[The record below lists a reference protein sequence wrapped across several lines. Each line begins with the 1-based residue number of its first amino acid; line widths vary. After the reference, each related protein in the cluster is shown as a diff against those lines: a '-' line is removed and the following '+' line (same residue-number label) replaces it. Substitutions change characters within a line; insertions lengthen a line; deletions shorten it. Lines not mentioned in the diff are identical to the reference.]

1 MSSVK
6 NVRSARLLLRALR
19 NPNEHFRSGRKLW
32 TRFEILSVISAV
44 CVRRTRDEGFE
55 KPVDNYG
62 VSSSSRGTLK
72 EKQGWDDGR
81 HERNRRKPSVHLVRG
96 NDVSHLPGYFNDRRT
111 IGSRTETR
119 KCRNSS
125 LPYLRARA
133 DWRSVSSDKTVR
145 FFFSFSSE
153 RYRLMI
159 GRTWLP
165 FIELCREFRVIKFS
179 RS

>member
-1 MSSVK
+1 MSSV

-44 CVRRTRDEGFE
+44 CVRRTCDEGFE

-72 EKQGWDDGR
+72 EKQGWR
-81 HERNRRKPSVHLVRG
+81 WAARAEPTKAVR
-96 NDVSHLPGYFNDRRT
+96 SPRPWQWRQSSARIFQRST
-111 IGSRTETR
+111 IGSRIETR

-125 LPYLRARA
+125 LPYFRTRA
-133 DWRSVSSDKTVR
+133 DWGLYHQIRRYDFFLFLFLQGNIAWWSDAV
-145 FFFSFSSE
+145 
-153 RYRLMI
+153 MM
-159 GRTWLP
+159 WLP